1 MNEQKRTGPKTGKD
15 FAVWM
20 ATQSDLTPHQ
30 IWEKSGKVCSM
41 SHVYY
46 VLRTKRLNC
55 NKHNHLR
62 QFKELAE
69 IQAMDTASMT
79 VAQVM
84 TRLNL
89 IGRTNYHRILN
100 TMTKNSLPFIKVVKH
115 SKYES
120 RLLEMDTKNMTVTE
134 IAAELGMTKQWQ
146 KSKLYP
152 ILKSIG
158 LEYKKEK

>member
-1 MNEQKRTGPKTGKD
+1 MNEQKRTGPQTGKD
-15 FAVWM
+15 RAILI
-20 ATQSDLTPHQ
+20 AALPDLTPHQ
-30 IWEKSGKVCSM
+30 IWERAGKVCSL

-46 VLRTKRLNC
+46 LLRTRNLEC
-55 NKHNHLR
+55 NKHNHDR
-62 QFKELAE
+62 RFKELAE

-89 IGRTNYHRILN
+89 AGRGNYHRVLN
-100 TMTKNSLPFIKVVKH
+100 TLTKNNLPFIKVVKH